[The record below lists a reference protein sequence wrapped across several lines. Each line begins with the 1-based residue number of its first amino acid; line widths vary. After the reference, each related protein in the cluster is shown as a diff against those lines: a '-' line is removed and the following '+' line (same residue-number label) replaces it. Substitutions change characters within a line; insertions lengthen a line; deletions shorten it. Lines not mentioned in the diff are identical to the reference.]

1 MSEKKGNFYSLL
13 LNSYFYNFS
22 QYIVGATAFRKKFI
36 EKLNIKKNAKILDV
50 GCGTSTVLKFLNEPE
65 YYGYDVNIDNINY
78 SRKKYGNLGNFY
90 NKVFTEKELNHLPK
104 FDYIFLFG
112 FIHHLN
118 DNDIISLLK
127 ILKYSLNESGCICS
141 IDGVFEPKQ
150 NPLARFLISKDR
162 GQFVRTKEGYINL
175 TKDIFFSLETEI
187 IHWKFFPYTYMTMIM
202 K

>member
-1 MSEKKGNFYSLL
+1 ML
-13 LNSYFYNFS
+13 
-22 QYIVGATAFRKKFI
+22 I
-36 EKLNIKKNAKILDV
+36 ESIK
-50 GCGTSTVLKFLNEPE
+50 
-65 YYGYDVNIDNINY
+65 
-78 SRKKYGNLGNFY
+78 KKYGNLGNFY
-90 NKVFTEKELNHLPK
+90 NKVFTEKELNHLPKLFETHLPK

-127 ILKYSLNESGCICS
+127 ILKHSLNKSGCICS

-162 GQFVRTKEGYINL
+162 GQFIRTKEGYINL
-175 TKDIFFSLETEI
+175 TKDIFSSIETEI
-187 IHWKFFPYTYMTMIM
+187 IHSRKFFPYTYMTMIM